1 MGAILIDSRV
11 GSHDLVK
18 PLQATGLPVEEVV
31 LPFADVAFQGKG
43 PNGTILDIGIELKR
57 LGDLVVS
64 LRSGRLAG
72 HQLPGLREA
81 FDYYWLV
88 VEGYWHVNLKGQLVE
103 KHRRGWHPL
112 LGNMSA
118 SEMEKQVLTLELC
131 GGFHVRFTNT
141 RTDTLHFIGSLY
153 RWWSDKSLEKH
164 QSHLAVHRPVSF
176 VSVTKQQ
183 EALMSLPDVG
193 RKVALAAERHFGSLR
208 CACNASVNE
217 WASLETTT
225 DKGTTKRLGLRTAER
240 IVKFCGGNV

>member
-103 KHRRGWHPL
+103 KHQRGWHPL

-141 RTDTLHFIGSLY
+141 RADTLHFIRSLY

-164 QSHLAVHRPVSF
+164 QSHLMVHTPPTLVPVSDERAF
-176 VSVTKQQ
+176 YMRLPGVGLK
-183 EALMSLPDVG
+183 ASLAV
-193 RKVALAAERHFGSLR
+193 ERHF
-208 CACNASVNE
+208 ASPRRALTAGIAD
-217 WASLETTT
+217 WAAIETASDGKTR
-225 DKGTTKRLGLRTAER
+225 RLGTAVASNIE
-240 IVKFCGGNV
+240 KFLSRKT